1 MERVDVTAYVGLS
14 GRGSGRVESA
24 LVRLSGVSSSELAA
38 ELDTG
43 LDTGL
48 DIAANLSKWNERFE
62 AQRTRLSRRLS
73 LIDARLGLGES
84 HPVLTVVGGG

>member
-1 MERVDVTAYVGLS
+1 MERVDVTAYAGLS

-24 LVRLSGVSSSELAA
+24 LVRLFGVSSSELVA

-43 LDTGL
+43 LD
-48 DIAANLSKWNERFE
+48 ISANLSKWNERFE

-84 HPVLTVVGGG
+84 HPVLKVVGGG

>member
-1 MERVDVTAYVGLS
+1 MERVDVTGHVALS

-24 LVRLSGVSSSELAA
+24 LVRLFGVPSSELAA
-38 ELDTG
+38 ELDTD
-43 LDTGL
+43 LDTGM
-48 DIAANLSKWNERFE
+48 DIAANLPKWNERFE

-84 HPVLTVVGGG
+84 HPVLTVVGGS

>member
-1 MERVDVTAYVGLS
+1 MERVDVTAHAGLS
-14 GRGSGRVESA
+14 GRDSGRVESA
-24 LVRLSGVSSSELAA
+24 LVRLFGVSSSELAA
-38 ELDTG
+38 ELDS
-43 LDTGL
+43 GL

-84 HPVLTVVGGG
+84 HPVLKVVGGS